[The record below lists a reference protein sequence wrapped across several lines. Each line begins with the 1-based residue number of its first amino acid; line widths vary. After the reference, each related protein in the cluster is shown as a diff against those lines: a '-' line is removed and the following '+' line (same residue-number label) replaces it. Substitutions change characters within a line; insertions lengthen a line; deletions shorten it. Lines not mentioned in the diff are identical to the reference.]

1 MLRSTGFEGHFGFTT
16 PCVSFSLR
24 GVGRA
29 LLIRVGKRWCSSRG
43 YRSHLR
49 SCVHSLPSYLAGWF
63 CHSLGR
69 CFGPTIPAATLPLIL
84 PYEVLALLVQKST
97 ERAQCCMP
105 RRIRRELSKKVSDQ
119 LRFHGWSCQRQSHR
133 RGVPTSTFLAR

>member
-43 YRSHLR
+43 YRSRLR
-49 SCVHSLPSYLAGWF
+49 SCVHFLPGYLVGWS
-63 CHSLGR
+63 CHNSGR
-69 CFGPTIPAATLPLIL
+69 CFGPTIRIGLPVLIPTRYWRLLLATILSYLGTTDQNAAVELRS
-84 PYEVLALLVQKST
+84 E
-97 ERAQCCMP
+97 ERRVGKEC
-105 RRIRRELSKKVSDQ
+105 RSR
-119 LRFHGWSCQRQSHR
+119 
-133 RGVPTSTFLAR
+133 